1 MASFIPDSDENKPTD
16 HARGPA
22 PAHGLAI
29 KQWTR
34 EILRLDA
41 DAVVTVMELSCSDP
55 GCPLVET
62 VIAVF
67 DANGSRKWKLHQ
79 AQVAVTQLDVQ
90 FALAG
95 TARPP
100 RDLTVPT
107 RPDQRTAP

>member
-67 DANGSRKWKLHQ
+67 DATGSRKWQLHQ
-79 AQVAVTQLDVQ
+79 ALADVTRLDVQ
-90 FALAG
+90 FAL
-95 TARPP
+95 TATPSSPRGLVGPALQNRPEEK
-100 RDLTVPT
+100 
-107 RPDQRTAP
+107 